1 MSELRTR
8 SRWLCFVFVD
18 KGGMVVLG
26 GFSNHAIDSKMCK
39 LSGTYHFLPGDD
51 FSTVG
56 FLRPASFFLPI
67 LIFELPW

>member
-1 MSELRTR
+1 
-8 SRWLCFVFVD
+8 
-18 KGGMVVLG
+18 MVLMG
-26 GFSNHAIDSKMCK
+26 GFFNHVIDSKMRK

-51 FSTVG
+51 FRTVD

>member
-1 MSELRTR
+1 
-8 SRWLCFVFVD
+8 
-18 KGGMVVLG
+18 MVLMG
-26 GFSNHAIDSKMCK
+26 GFFNHVIDSKMCK

-51 FSTVG
+51 FRTVD